1 MRYTQNPLVSS
12 FKKRDLQFSYMTE
25 TIQKSIPLPSADI
38 AQLVLGHQDSTRRL
52 IEKALP
58 VKLDLHEDQLL
69 VSGAVDDVERT
80 SGLLEQLVAVAGQA
94 SQGGR
99 SLPPSDISR
108 LVDQLKNGGT
118 APDLEKILSD
128 TLVVSERGKII
139 GPRTAGQKKY
149 VQAIRDKEMVFCI
162 GPAGTGKTYLA
173 VAAAVAAFKAHEVA
187 RIILTRP
194 AVEAGERLG
203 FLPGDFEA
211 KIDPYLRPLFDALYD
226 LFDAEKT
233 QKMMER
239 RSIEVAPLA
248 YMRGRT
254 LNDAFII
261 LDEAQNTTP
270 MQMKMFLTRMGFG
283 SRMII
288 TGDITQTDLPGE
300 QESGLVAAE
309 RILGHLPGV
318 SFIHLQKTDIVRH
331 NLVQRI
337 VEAFE
342 TSDERKK

>member
-1 MRYTQNPLVSS
+1 MSES
-12 FKKRDLQFSYMTE
+12 
-25 TIQKSIPLPSADI
+25 IQKTIPLPDVEI
-38 AQLVLGHQDSTRRL
+38 ARQVLGHQDSTRRL
-52 IEKALP
+52 IEAAVP
-58 VKLDLHEDQLL
+58 VKLDLRDGELL
-69 VSGAVDDVERT
+69 VSGEADFVERT
-80 SGLLEQLVAVAGQA
+80 GDLLEQLVAVAGQSA
-94 SQGGR
+94 NGGR
-99 SLPPSDISR
+99 SLSTADISR
-108 LVDQLKNGGT
+108 LVEQLHNGNAT
-118 APDLEKILSD
+118 PNLEKILSD
-128 TLVVSERGKII
+128 TVVVSERGKVI

-173 VAAAVAAFKAHEVA
+173 VAAAVAAFKAHEVS

-239 RSIEVAPLA
+239 RTIEVAPLA

-309 RILGHLPGV
+309 RILGKLRGV
-318 SFIHLQKTDIVRH
+318 SFVHLEKTDIVRH

-342 TSDERKK
+342 QASESK

>member
-1 MRYTQNPLVSS
+1 MVEPN
-12 FKKRDLQFSYMTE
+12 
-25 TIQKSIPLPSADI
+25 QKIISLPSTEI
-38 AQLVLGHQDSTRRL
+38 AHQVLGHQDSTRRL
-52 IEKALP
+52 IEAALP
-58 VKLDLHEDQLL
+58 VKLDLRENELFI
-69 VSGAVDDVERT
+69 SGELNDVERA
-80 SGLLEQLVAVAGQA
+80 SSLLEQLVAVAEQ
-94 SQGGR
+94 SVRGGR
-99 SLPPSDISR
+99 SLSPADISR
-108 LVDQLKNGGT
+108 LVDQLKNGQE
-118 APDLEKILSD
+118 APNLEKILSD
-128 TLVVSERGKII
+128 TLVVSDRGKII
-139 GPRTAGQKKY
+139 GPRTAGQKRY
-149 VQAIRDKEMVFCI
+149 VQAIREKEMVFCI

-173 VAAAVAAFKAHEVA
+173 VAAAVAAFKAHEVS

-211 KIDPYLRPLFDALYD
+211 KIDPYLKPLFDALYD
-226 LFDAEKT
+226 LFGAEKT
-233 QKMMER
+233 QKMIER
-239 RSIEVAPLA
+239 RAIEVAPLA

-288 TGDITQTDLPGE
+288 TGDVTQTDLPHA

-309 RILGHLPGV
+309 RILHKVHGV
-318 SFIHLQKTDIVRH
+318 SFTHLGKTDIVRH

-342 TSDERKK
+342 KSSETK

>member
-1 MRYTQNPLVSS
+1 MA
-12 FKKRDLQFSYMTE
+12 E
-25 TIQKSIPLPSADI
+25 TIQKIIALPTVDI
-38 AQLVLGHQDSTRRL
+38 TRQVLGHQDSTRRL
-52 IEKALP
+52 IEAAVP
-58 VKLDLHEDQLL
+58 VKLDLRDGELF
-69 VSGAVDDVERT
+69 VSGESENVERT
-80 SGLLEQLVAVAGQA
+80 SDLLEQLVGVAQQSGR
-94 SQGGR
+94 GGR
-99 SLPPSDISR
+99 SLSPQDISR
-108 LVDQLKNGGT
+108 LVDQLKNGQD
-118 APDLEKILSD
+118 APNLEKILSD
-128 TLVVSERGKII
+128 TVVVSERGKIV

-149 VQAIRDKEMVFCI
+149 VQAIREKEMVFCI

-173 VAAAVAAFKAHEVA
+173 VAAAVAAFKAHEVS

-211 KIDPYLRPLFDALYD
+211 KIDPYLKPLFDALYD

-233 QKMMER
+233 QKMIER
-239 RSIEVAPLA
+239 RAIEVAPLA

-288 TGDITQTDLPGE
+288 TGDVTQTDLPHQ

-309 RILGHLPGV
+309 RILNKLHGV
-318 SFIHLQKTDIVRH
+318 SFVHLGKTDIVRH

-342 TSDERKK
+342 KSSETK

>member
-1 MRYTQNPLVSS
+1 MA
-12 FKKRDLQFSYMTE
+12 E
-25 TIQKSIPLPSADI
+25 TIQKIIALPTVDI
-38 AQLVLGHQDSTRRL
+38 TRQVLGHQDSTRRL
-52 IEKALP
+52 IEAAVP
-58 VKLDLHEDQLL
+58 VKLDLRDGELF
-69 VSGAVDDVERT
+69 VSGEAENVERT
-80 SGLLEQLVAVAGQA
+80 SDLLEQLVGVAQQSGR
-94 SQGGR
+94 GGR
-99 SLPPSDISR
+99 SLSPADISR
-108 LVDQLKNGGT
+108 LVDQLKNGQA
-118 APDLEKILSD
+118 APNLEKILSD
-128 TLVVSERGKII
+128 TVVVSERGKIV

-149 VQAIRDKEMVFCI
+149 VQAIREKEMVFCI

-173 VAAAVAAFKAHEVA
+173 VAAAVAAFKAHEVS

-211 KIDPYLRPLFDALYD
+211 KIDPYLKPLFDALYD

-233 QKMMER
+233 QKMIER
-239 RSIEVAPLA
+239 RAIEVAPLA

-288 TGDITQTDLPGE
+288 TGDVTQTDLPHQ

-309 RILGHLPGV
+309 RILNKLHGV
-318 SFIHLQKTDIVRH
+318 SFVHLGKTDIVRH

-342 TSDERKK
+342 KSSETK